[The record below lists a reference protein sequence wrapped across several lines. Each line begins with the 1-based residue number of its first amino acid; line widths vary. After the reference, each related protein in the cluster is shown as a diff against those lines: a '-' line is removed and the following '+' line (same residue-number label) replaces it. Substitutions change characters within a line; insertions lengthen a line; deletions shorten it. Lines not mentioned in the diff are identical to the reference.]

1 MDNMSIGTSLSRTSL
16 SHVRRHSPHPSPLP
30 RSGRGGQRGPGHG
43 LRGLAALAL
52 GAALAASA
60 AAADLKVGVITSLS
74 GPVSGLGVPYHKGI
88 QAAQAH
94 MPDIAGRKVQLIVL
108 DDASD
113 PATAARN
120 ARKLVT
126 EDNVD
131 VLIGSSG
138 VPNAMAIAA
147 VARELNTPLI
157 SPTPV
162 TIPGPEGAWT
172 VTVSQPFPLMVA
184 GVVERMKKSGVKTVA
199 FIGFSDALG
208 DLAYDSLVKSAD
220 AAGIKV
226 VANERYARADSS
238 VAGQVLKIVA
248 ARPDAV
254 FAGNSG
260 TPGALPYLGLAE
272 RGYKGQIYGTHG
284 LINADFVRVG
294 GASIEGLQVPSGPV
308 LVADQLPDANPIKKV
323 SLAFRSSYQKSNGAV
338 PTDAFS
344 SYTYDAYL
352 LLRDAASRAK
362 GEPGTPAY
370 RTQLRDAI
378 MSTKELVGTHGVY
391 NFKPD
396 NRYGSDQRA
405 VVIVRMEKGQW
416 KLAPSP

>member
-1 MDNMSIGTSLSRTSL
+1 MTVFKRLLAPAAAVLAIAAF
-16 SHVRRHSPHPSPLP
+16 
-30 RSGRGGQRGPGHG
+30 GP
-43 LRGLAALAL
+43 AW
-52 GAALAASA
+52 
-60 AAADLKVGVITSLS
+60 AADLKIGFISSLS
-74 GPVSGLGVPYHKGI
+74 GPISALGIPYEKGI
-88 QAAQAH
+88 RAAIAEH
-94 MPDIAGRKVQLIVL
+94 PTLAGRKVELIVL

-113 PATAARN
+113 PTTAGRN
-120 ARKLVT
+120 ARKLVV
-126 EDNVD
+126 EDKVD
-131 VLIGSSG
+131 VLIGTSG
-138 VPNAMAIAA
+138 VPSAMAIAA
-147 VARELNTPLI
+147 VARELGTPLI

-162 TIPGPEGAWT
+162 TLPGPEGAWT

-199 FIGFSDALG
+199 YIGFSDALG
-208 DLAYDSLVKSAD
+208 DLAYDSLVKSAE

-238 VAGQVLKIVA
+238 VAGQVLKIMA
-248 ARPDAV
+248 TRPDAV

-294 GASIEGLQVPSGPV
+294 GSAIEGLQVPSGPV
-308 LVADQLPDANPIKKV
+308 LVADQLPDDNPIKKV
-323 SLAFRSSYQKSNGAV
+323 SMNFRAAYQKAHGAL

-352 LLRDAASRAK
+352 LLADAASRTK

-370 RTQLRDAI
+370 RTALRDAI
-378 MSTKELVGTHGVY
+378 MSTRELVGTHGIY

-396 NRYGSDQRA
+396 SRYGSDRRA
-405 VVIVRMEKGQW
+405 VVVVRMEKGQW
-416 KLAPSP
+416 KLVP

>member
-1 MDNMSIGTSLSRTSL
+1 MMNETFKGF
-16 SHVRRHSPHPSPLP
+16 
-30 RSGRGGQRGPGHG
+30 
-43 LRGLAALAL
+43 
-52 GAALAASA
+52 ALAAVALA
-60 AAADLKVGVITSLS
+60 AAQSFAADLKIGFISSLS
-74 GPVSGLGVPYHKGI
+74 GPVAALGIPYEKGI
-88 QAAQAH
+88 RAAIAEHPQ
-94 MPDIAGRKVQLIVL
+94 IAGRKVELIVL

-113 PATAARN
+113 PTTAGRN
-120 ARKLVT
+120 ARKLVV
-126 EDNVD
+126 DDKVD
-131 VLIGSSG
+131 VLIGTSG
-138 VPNAMAIAA
+138 VPGAMAIAA
-147 VARELNTPLI
+147 VARETGTPLI

-162 TIPGPEGAWT
+162 VMPGGADTWT

-184 GVVERMKKSGVKTVA
+184 AVVDKMKKAGVKTVA

-208 DLAYDSLVKSAD
+208 DLAYDSLLKSAEP
-220 AAGIKV
+220 AGIKV
-226 VANERYARADSS
+226 VANERYARSDSS

-248 ARPDAV
+248 QRPDAV

-260 TPGALPYLGLAE
+260 TPGALPYLGLSE

-294 GASIEGLQVPSGPV
+294 GAAIEGLQVPSGPV

-323 SLAFRSSYQKSNGAV
+323 SLAFRASYQKSNGAL

-352 LLRDAASRAK
+352 LLRDAATRAK
-362 GEPGTPAY
+362 GEPGTAAY

-378 MSTKELVGTHGVY
+378 MSTRELVGTHGVY

-416 KLAPSP
+416 KLAQ

>member
-1 MDNMSIGTSLSRTSL
+1 MMNKTFKGF
-16 SHVRRHSPHPSPLP
+16 
-30 RSGRGGQRGPGHG
+30 
-43 LRGLAALAL
+43 
-52 GAALAASA
+52 ALAAVALA
-60 AAADLKVGVITSLS
+60 AAQSFAADLKIGFISSLS
-74 GPVSGLGVPYHKGI
+74 GPVAALGIPYEKGI
-88 QAAQAH
+88 RAAIAEHPQ
-94 MPDIAGRKVQLIVL
+94 IAGRKVELIVL

-113 PATAARN
+113 PTTAGRN
-120 ARKLVT
+120 ARKLVV
-126 EDNVD
+126 DDKVD
-131 VLIGSSG
+131 VLIGTSG
-138 VPNAMAIAA
+138 VPGAMAIAA
-147 VARELNTPLI
+147 VARETGTPLI

-162 TIPGPEGAWT
+162 VMPGGADTWT

-184 GVVERMKKSGVKTVA
+184 AVVDKMKKAGVKTVA

-208 DLAYDSLVKSAD
+208 DLAYDSLVKSAEP
-220 AAGIKV
+220 AGIKV

-248 ARPDAV
+248 QRPDAV

-260 TPGALPYLGLAE
+260 TPGALPYLALAE

-294 GASIEGLQVPSGPV
+294 GAAIDGLQVPSGPV

-323 SLAFRSSYQKSNGAV
+323 SLAFRASYQKSNGAL

-352 LLRDAASRAK
+352 LLRDAATRAK

-378 MSTKELVGTHGVY
+378 MSTRELVGTHGVY
-391 NFKPD
+391 NFKSD

-416 KLAPSP
+416 KLAPAP

>member
-1 MDNMSIGTSLSRTSL
+1 MKQPARLF
-16 SHVRRHSPHPSPLP
+16 VA
-30 RSGRGGQRGPGHG
+30 
-43 LRGLAALAL
+43 AALAL
-52 GAALAASA
+52 GVAQAF
-60 AAADLKVGVITSLS
+60 AADLKIGLVSSLS
-74 GPVSGLGVPYHKGI
+74 GPVAALGIPYEKGI
-88 QAAQAH
+88 RAA
-94 MPDIAGRKVQLIVL
+94 IAEHPTIGGRKVELIVL

-113 PATAARN
+113 PTTAGRN
-120 ARKLVT
+120 ARKLVV
-126 EDNVD
+126 DDKVD
-131 VLIGSSG
+131 VLIGTSG
-138 VPNAMAIAA
+138 VPGAMAIAA
-147 VARELNTPLI
+147 VANELNTPLI

-162 TIPGPEGAWT
+162 VIPGPEGAWT

-184 GVVERMKKSGVKTVA
+184 AVVERMKKQGVKTVA

-208 DLAYDSLVKSAD
+208 DLAYDSLVKSAEP
-220 AAGIKV
+220 AGIKI
-226 VANERYARADSS
+226 VANERYARSDSS

-248 ARPDAV
+248 QRPDAV

-260 TPGALPYLGLAE
+260 TPGALPYLALAE

-323 SLAFRSSYQKSNGAV
+323 SMGFRAAYQKTNGSV

-352 LLRDAASRAK
+352 LLADAASRVK
-362 GEPGTPAY
+362 VEPGTPQY
-370 RTQLRDAI
+370 RAALRDAI
-378 MSTKELVGTHGVY
+378 VSTKELVGTHGVY

-416 KLAPSP
+416 KLVP

>member
-1 MDNMSIGTSLSRTSL
+1 MKNKLTHI
-16 SHVRRHSPHPSPLP
+16 
-30 RSGRGGQRGPGHG
+30 
-43 LRGLAALAL
+43 L
-52 GAALAASA
+52 GATALTLATVQAT
-60 AAADLKVGVITSLS
+60 AADLKIGFISSLS
-74 GPVSGLGVPYHKGI
+74 GPVAALGIPYEKGI
-88 QAAQAH
+88 RAAIAEH
-94 MPDIAGRKVQLIVL
+94 PEIAGRKVQLIVL

-113 PATAARN
+113 PTTAGRN

-126 EDNVD
+126 EDKVD
-131 VLIGSSG
+131 VLIGTSG
-138 VPNAMAIAA
+138 VPGAMAIAA
-147 VARELNTPLI
+147 VAKELNTPLI

-162 TIPGPEGAWT
+162 TIAGPEGAWT

-184 GVVERMKKSGVKTVA
+184 GVVDRMQKSGVKTVA

-226 VANERYARADSS
+226 VANERYARSDSS

-260 TPGALPYLGLAE
+260 TPGALPYIALAE
-272 RGYKGQIYGTHG
+272 RGYKGKIYGTHG

-294 GASIEGLQVPSGPV
+294 GVSVEGLQVPSGPV
-308 LVADQLPDANPIKKV
+308 LVADQLPDSNPIKKV
-323 SLAFRSSYQKSNGAV
+323 SMGFRNAYQKVNGAV

-352 LLRDAASRAK
+352 LLADAASRAK
-362 GEPGTPAY
+362 GEPGTPQY
-370 RTQLRDAI
+370 RTALRDAI
-378 MSTKELVGTHGVY
+378 VSTKELVGTHGIY
-391 NFKPD
+391 TFKPGD
-396 NRYGSDQRA
+396 SYGSDRRG
-405 VVIVRMEKGQW
+405 VVIVQMNKGQW
-416 KLAPSP
+416 KLVP

>member
-1 MDNMSIGTSLSRTSL
+1 MPKLNRIL
-16 SHVRRHSPHPSPLP
+16 
-30 RSGRGGQRGPGHG
+30 
-43 LRGLAALAL
+43 LAAAL
-52 GAALAASA
+52 VAGMSSAL
-60 AAADLKVGVITSLS
+60 AADLKIGLVSSLS
-74 GPVSGLGVPYHKGI
+74 GPVAALGIPYEKGI
-88 QAAQAH
+88 RAA
-94 MPDIAGRKVQLIVL
+94 IAEHPTIGGRKVELIVL

-113 PATAARN
+113 PTTAGRN
-120 ARKLVT
+120 ARKLVV
-126 EDNVD
+126 DDKVD
-131 VLIGSSG
+131 VLIGTSG
-138 VPNAMAIAA
+138 VPGAMAIAA
-147 VARELNTPLI
+147 VANELNTPLI

-162 TIPGPEGAWT
+162 VIPGPEGAWT

-184 GVVERMKKSGVKTVA
+184 AVVDRMKKQGVKTVA

-208 DLAYDSLVKSAD
+208 DLAYDSLVKSAEP
-220 AAGIKV
+220 AGIKI
-226 VANERYARADSS
+226 VANERYARSDSS

-248 ARPDAV
+248 QKPDAV

-260 TPGALPYLGLAE
+260 TPGALPYLALAE

-323 SLAFRSSYQKSNGAV
+323 SMGFRAAYQKTNGVV

-352 LLRDAASRAK
+352 LLADAASRVK
-362 GEPGTPAY
+362 VEPGTPQY
-370 RTQLRDAI
+370 RTALRDAI
-378 MSTKELVGTHGVY
+378 VNTKELVGTHGVY

-416 KLAPSP
+416 KLVP